1 MVKIPEK
8 YLRGLTLSERKK
20 RTKRI
25 LEGIKSK
32 TSNPRA
38 YRKFPTDKGKKVRK
52 SSYTAA
58 FERKYGDQIKALKG
72 DKLRKVS
79 KVTKV
84 PYGTLKKVYNRGLAA
99 WRTGHRPGASQQA
112 WGWARVYS
120 FVMGGKTL
128 YTSDAD
134 LATALTNK

>member
-8 YLRGLTLSERKK
+8 YLRGLTLSEKKK

-25 LEGIKSK
+25 LEGMKSN

-38 YRKFPTDKGKKVRK
+38 YRPFPTDKGKKVTK
-52 SSYTAA
+52 SRYTAA
-58 FERKYGDQIKALKG
+58 FEREYGEQIKTLKG
-72 DKLRKVS
+72 DKLRKIS

-120 FVMGGKTL
+120 FVMGGKTR
-128 YTSDAD
+128 YTADAD
-134 LATALTNK
+134 LASNL

>member
-8 YLRGLTLSERKK
+8 YLRGLTLSEKKK

-25 LEGIKSK
+25 LEGMKSN

-38 YRKFPTDKGKKVRK
+38 YRPFPTDKGKKVRK
-52 SSYTAA
+52 SRYTAA
-58 FERKYGDQIKALKG
+58 FERKYGVLKG
-72 DKLRKVS
+72 DKLRKIS

-120 FVMGGKTL
+120 FVMGGKTR
-128 YTSDAD
+128 YTADAD
-134 LATALTNK
+134 LASNL

>member
-8 YLRGLTLSERKK
+8 YLRGLTSSEKKK

-25 LEGIKSK
+25 LEGMKSK

-38 YRKFPTDKGKKVRK
+38 YRPFPTDKGKKVRK

-58 FERKYGDQIKALKG
+58 FERKYGVLKG
-72 DKLRKVS
+72 DKLRKIS

-120 FVMGGKTL
+120 FVMGGKTR
-128 YTSDAD
+128 YTADAD
-134 LATALTNK
+134 LASKLA

>member
-1 MVKIPEK
+1 MSVPAK
-8 YLRGLTLSERKK
+8 YLSGLSPSEKK
-20 RTKRI
+20 RRIKRI
-25 LEGIKSK
+25 KEGMKSNK
-32 TSNPRA
+32 DDPRA
-38 YRKFPTDKGKKVRK
+38 YRPFPTDKGKKVRK

-58 FERKYGDQIKALKG
+58 FERKYGNQLKDLKG

-84 PYGTLKKVYNRGLAA
+84 PYGILKKVYNRGLAA

-120 FVMGGKTL
+120 FVMKGKTR
-128 YTSDAD
+128 YTADAD
-134 LATALTNK
+134 LASNI